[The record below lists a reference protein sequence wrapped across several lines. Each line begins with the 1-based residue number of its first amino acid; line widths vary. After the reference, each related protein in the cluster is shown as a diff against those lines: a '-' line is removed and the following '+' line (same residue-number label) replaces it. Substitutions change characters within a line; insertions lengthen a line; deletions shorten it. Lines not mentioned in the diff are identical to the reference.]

1 MRIEVQTET
10 EEVAGGRRAH
20 SAQPRHATSDLTPQL
35 CSSERPHPDSRAS
48 ASGTNGAP
56 QEGLLF
62 APLSARFR
70 NHTGFVRKSQENA
83 RHSR

>member
-1 MRIEVQTET
+1 MRTEVQTET

-35 CSSERPHPDSRAS
+35 YSSERPHPDSRAS

-56 QEGLLF
+56 LEGLLF
-62 APLSARFR
+62 APLSARSR
-70 NHTGFVRKSQENA
+70 KHTRFVRTTAKNT

>member
-1 MRIEVQTET
+1 MRIQVQSET

-35 CSSERPHPDSRAS
+35 YSSARPHLNSRAS

-56 QEGLLF
+56 QESLLF
-62 APLSARFR
+62 APLSARSPD
-70 NHTGFVRKSQENA
+70 HTRLIRKAEPNT
-83 RHSR
+83 RHTR

>member
-1 MRIEVQTET
+1 MRIEAQAET
-10 EEVAGGRRAH
+10 KEVAGGRGAH

-35 CSSERPHPDSRAS
+35 YSSERPHPDSRAS
-48 ASGTNGAP
+48 APGTNGAP

-62 APLSARFR
+62 APLSARSP
-70 NHTGFVRKSQENA
+70 NHTRFVRRTAKNT